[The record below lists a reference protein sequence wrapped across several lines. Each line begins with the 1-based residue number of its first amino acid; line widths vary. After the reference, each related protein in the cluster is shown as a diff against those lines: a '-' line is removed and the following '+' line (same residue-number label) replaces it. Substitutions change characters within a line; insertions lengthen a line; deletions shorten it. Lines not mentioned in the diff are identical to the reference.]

1 MFARVEMQDYADWYS
16 LPIYEGTND
25 RHWTAKTETR
35 DSWMNHDALSLMD
48 ITVSQIQ
55 NPVTGTNKS
64 F

>member
-1 MFARVEMQDYADWYS
+1 MSERVEMQDYADWYS

-25 RHWTAKTETR
+25 HHWRGKTETR
-35 DSWMNHDALSLMD
+35 DSWMNHEALSLMD
-48 ITVSQIQ
+48 VTVSQIQ